1 MTLVVALPD
10 FAKRLSRL
18 LIGRVNYVVSVVDGT
33 ELRHRVHEH
42 QPDIVILDW
51 RMGGNAWRAIDEV
64 PALVE
69 RTESQP
75 YVIVLVPRT
84 SRVIDREAAKKG
96 CYDVVSVSDADFD
109 RQVVEAVET
118 AARAR
123 SARRPRRR
131 RVSRGDLH

>member
-1 MTLVVALPD
+1 MTLVIALPD
-10 FAKRLSRL
+10 LAKRLSRL

-33 ELRHRVHEH
+33 ELRHRVHEN
-42 QPDIVILDW
+42 QPSIVLLDW
-51 RMGGNAWRAIDEV
+51 RMGGNLWRAIDEV

-75 YVIVLVPRT
+75 YIIVLLPHT

-96 CYDVVSVSDADFD
+96 CYDVVSVNAEDFD
-109 RQVVEAVET
+109 RQVVEAAET

-123 SARRPRRR
+123 AARRPRRR
-131 RVSRGDLH
+131 RVSRDDLH